1 MSQLRSIR
9 IDGPRSRITIGR
21 ANSSHVVLSD
31 PLVSRAHAVV
41 ERIGEQWL
49 IRDLGSR
56 NGTYVN
62 GMRVG
67 RATSL
72 RAGDVV
78 QVAETRLQVL
88 SGTSDDSMQTQAPP
102 TVPDARLS
110 ARESQVLGLVAT
122 GHTDREIAGRLDLSV
137 KTVQKVLFGM
147 SSRRFAVIS
156 RTGIAP
162 RPGQRSPSQPP
173 GHSCSSTR
181 WKLPRS
187 GKVVSW

>member
-21 ANSSHVVLSD
+21 ANNSHVILSD

-62 GMRVG
+62 GVRVG

-137 KTVQKVLFGM
+137 KTVQSHLDRIRDKTGA
-147 SSRRFAVIS
+147 RR
-156 RTGIAP
+156 
-162 RPGQRSPSQPP
+162 RPDLTREALQRGLLDLENGSHAHPA
-173 GHSCSSTR
+173 
-181 WKLPRS
+181 
-187 GKVVSW
+187 

>member
-88 SGTSDDSMQTQAPP
+88 SGTSDDSMQTQALPP
-102 TVPDARLS
+102 CPTQGCRPGRVRSS
-110 ARESQVLGLVAT
+110 A
-122 GHTDREIAGRLDLSV
+122 
-137 KTVQKVLFGM
+137 
-147 SSRRFAVIS
+147 SSRPGTP
-156 RTGIAP
+156 TG
-162 RPGQRSPSQPP
+162 RSPDD
-173 GHSCSSTR
+173 ST
-181 WKLPRS
+181 S
-187 GKVVSW
+187 A